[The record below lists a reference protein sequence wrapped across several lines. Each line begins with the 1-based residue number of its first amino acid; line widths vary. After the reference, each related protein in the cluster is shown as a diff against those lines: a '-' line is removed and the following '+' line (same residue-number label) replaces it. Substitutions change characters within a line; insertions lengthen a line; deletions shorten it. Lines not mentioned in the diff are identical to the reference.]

1 MKWNYFF
8 CISLNIA
15 ISKKSVMCKQ
25 DKYLQ
30 FTKQETLIK
39 KAFTTF
45 LITIIIWYFEMSK
58 NLIGE
63 MKLKIKELSQKV

>member
-1 MKWNYFF
+1 
-8 CISLNIA
+8 
-15 ISKKSVMCKQ
+15 MCKQ